1 MPLRT
6 HTVTSTTRRTGLA
19 LQKKANSDSARAD
32 GTNRKGEKVNDE
44 EIERLARKAGLLE
57 CIDDAYLARG
67 DWLPEAREFASLL
80 QSAERDRCAD
90 ENKKLR
96 HMLFMA
102 HGSEEHYLYGDD
114 GERTCNT
121 CWIDFNTDSPDVIEQ
136 KIYAYNMRK
145 IAKLQAEG
153 KWPPEFLK
161 TENAKITGDTGMGEQ
176 K

>member
-1 MPLRT
+1 M
-6 HTVTSTTRRTGLA
+6 S
-19 LQKKANSDSARAD
+19 
-32 GTNRKGEKVNDE
+32 DE

-80 QSAERDRCAD
+80 QSAERERCVD
-90 ENKKLR
+90 ENKNLR
-96 HMLFMA
+96 HLLFMA

-161 TENAKITGDTGMGEQ
+161 TSDAKLTGDAGIGEQ

>member
-1 MPLRT
+1 M
-6 HTVTSTTRRTGLA
+6 S
-19 LQKKANSDSARAD
+19 
-32 GTNRKGEKVNDE
+32 DE
-44 EIERLARKAGLLE
+44 EIANLAMKAGLIERL
-57 CIDDAYLARG
+57 DLTRF
-67 DWLPEAREFASLL
+67 DWLPSLREFASLL
-80 QSAERDRCAD
+80 QSAERERWAE

-96 HMLFMA
+96 HLLFMA

-161 TENAKITGDTGMGEQ
+161 TSDAKLTGDAGIGEQ

>member
-1 MPLRT
+1 MTKNETMQKLIAMLRKDACEA
-6 HTVTSTTRRTGLA
+6 TTLV
-19 LQKKANSDSARAD
+19 KH
-32 GTNRKGEKVNDE
+32 
-44 EIERLARKAGLLE
+44 
-57 CIDDAYLARG
+57 Y
-67 DWLPEAREFASLL
+67 
-80 QSAERDRCAD
+80 AD

-96 HMLFMA
+96 HLLFMA

-161 TENAKITGDTGMGEQ
+161 TSDAKLTGDAGIGEQ

>member
-1 MPLRT
+1 M
-6 HTVTSTTRRTGLA
+6 S
-19 LQKKANSDSARAD
+19 
-32 GTNRKGEKVNDE
+32 DE
-44 EIERLARKAGLLE
+44 EIKRLARKAGLMGF
-57 CIDDAYLARG
+57 IDDEYLARG
-67 DWLPEAREFASLL
+67 DWLPEARKFAELV
-80 QSAERDRCAD
+80 QSAERELRAK
-90 ENKKLR
+90 ENRKLR
-96 HMLFMA
+96 HLLFMA